1 MMRRGLPL
9 AFITAL
15 TVLIASCQATQ
26 RQGDGDVTGAP
37 PTPAPPAGPVGELT
51 VALTTEPNSIYWPN
65 TAERNAS
72 NVAAQMFEGPTWID
86 DDGLVQPLLAES
98 WEVSEGGRVY
108 TFHLREGV
116 TFHDG
121 TTMDAEDW
129 VASWKAGS
137 EESNAY
143 AYQYQRVASVEAVDD
158 MTVRMELPKPSA
170 LFPLELAT
178 WAIIPSEYYAEVGV
192 KGLERH
198 PIGTGPFR
206 FVSWDRGDRIVL
218 EAFDDYWQ
226 EGFPK
231 VERLIFRPIP
241 ESSTRLAAVQ
251 TGEVD
256 IAQRF
261 SAEEAATL
269 EQASDVGVLTY
280 PVDRVYYIAFN
291 NMTTGKGTPLEDVRV
306 RQALNYAVDRQAII
320 DSILDGAAVLATGL
334 ISSSSVG
341 QDPSIEPYPYDPDR
355 ARELLAEAGY
365 PQGFE
370 IGMACPTGAYT
381 NFEEVCQAVAGYL
394 EDVGVTLEGG
404 EIRFMESGQYW
415 DLEAK
420 KELPPLF
427 GDSWSSTLPES
438 LERLRGAMLADRADF
453 SAWEDPRAI
462 DLIGQ
467 IGRTLDQEE
476 RIRLYQEL
484 HRHMYEDPP
493 FIYLYEPFAFEGVNV
508 RVHDYAPR
516 GAEDYFLKGV
526 WVDA

>member
-1 MMRRGLPL
+1 MRRYHGAIL
-9 AFITAL
+9 AVIAL
-15 TVLIASCQATQ
+15 VAAACGGGGQ
-26 RQGDGDVTGAP
+26 QGPGQDTGAP
-37 PTPAPPAGPVGELT
+37 PVEPTGELT
-51 VALTTEPNSIYWPN
+51 LALSTEPNSIYWPN

-86 DDGLVQPLLAES
+86 NDGRVQPLLAES
-98 WEVSEGGRVY
+98 WEVSEDGMVY
-108 TFHLREGV
+108 TFTLREGV

-121 TTMDAEDW
+121 DAMDAEDW

-143 AYQYQRVASVEAVDD
+143 AYQYQRVESVEAVDD

-178 WAIIPSEYYAEVGV
+178 WAIIPSGYYEEVGV
-192 KGLERH
+192 KGLERE
-198 PIGTGPFR
+198 PVGTGPFR

-231 VERLIFRPIP
+231 VKRVVFRPIP

-269 EQASDVGVLTY
+269 EQATDVEVLTY

-306 RQALNYAVDRQAII
+306 RQALNYAVDKEAII
-320 DSILDGAAVLATGL
+320 DSILDGAAIPATGL
-334 ISSSSVG
+334 ISGSSVG
-341 QDPSIEPYPYDPDR
+341 QDPSIQPYPYDPER
-355 ARELLAEAGY
+355 ARELLAEAGH
-365 PQGFE
+365 PDGFE
-370 IGMACPTGAYT
+370 VGMACPTGAYT

-404 EIRFMESGQYW
+404 EIQFMESGQYW

-420 KELPPLF
+420 KQLPPLF

-453 SAWEDPRAI
+453 SAWEDPWVI
-462 DLIGQ
+462 DMIGR
-467 IGRTLDQEE
+467 IGRTMDQEE
-476 RIRLYQEL
+476 RIQLYQEL